1 MGLKRAMM
9 IGIDGMDP
17 QIVQRLV
24 DMGRLPNFKRAIAQG
39 TATKALDISNRNA
52 SKLGFSGDWQLA

>member
-1 MGLKRAMM
+1 MGSKRAMM

-39 TATKALDISNRNA
+39 TATKGLDM
-52 SKLGFSGDWQLA
+52 LGYFQP